1 MGELSN
7 HEKAKWNAATTGIK
21 GLGPILNEIYEKNAK
36 LEERITALEA
46 ELTGKSICS
55 KIDDEIKK
63 NQK

>member
-46 ELTGKSICS
+46 ELEAQQIIT
-55 KIDDEIKK
+55 KK
-63 NQK
+63 K

>member
-21 GLGPILNEIYEKNAK
+21 GLGPILNEIYEKNTK

>member
-21 GLGPILNEIYEKNAK
+21 GLGPILNEIYEKNTK

-46 ELTGKSICS
+46 ELEAQQIIT
-55 KIDDEIKK
+55 KK
-63 NQK
+63 K

>member
-1 MGELSN
+1 MAELSN

-46 ELTGKSICS
+46 ELEAQQIIT
-55 KIDDEIKK
+55 KK
-63 NQK
+63 K

>member
-21 GLGPILNEIYEKNAK
+21 GLGPILNEIYEKNTK

-55 KIDDEIKK
+55 KIDDGIKK